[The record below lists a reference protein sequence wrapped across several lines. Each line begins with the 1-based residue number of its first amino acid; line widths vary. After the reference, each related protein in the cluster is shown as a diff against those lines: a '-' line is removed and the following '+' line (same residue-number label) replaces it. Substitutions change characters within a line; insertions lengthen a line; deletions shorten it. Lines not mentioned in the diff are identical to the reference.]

1 MFRSKSFNN
10 INQPSVF
17 GHLTHAKSASDI
29 NKTVLDARTFITI
42 RRVGV
47 EEIYRITQRVIN
59 NSQGWEYNNSSNF
72 PDDEQTKWNDRHDYA
87 CNMLSNMGRC
97 MKHYADR
104 KKIVFFVAY
113 FQGVPVGALQFNPND
128 GCEIPEVDYL
138 ATHCGIRN
146 CGVLLM
152 EYAVNESRQL
162 KMGGQLRLTP
172 LDNAISAYLKMGF
185 TELSGSTYLYL
196 NPAESNKWDCSNL
209 NRYRY
214 RN

>member
-29 NKTVLDARTFITI
+29 NKTVFDARTFITI

-47 EEIYRITQRVIN
+47 EEIYGITQRIIN

-72 PDDEQTKWNDRHDYA
+72 PDDEQKKWNGRHNYA
-87 CNMLSNMGRC
+87 CDMLLNIGRC
-97 MKHYADR
+97 MKHYADIR
-104 KKIVFFVAY
+104 KIVFFVAY
-113 FQGVPVGALQFNPND
+113 FQGVPVGVLWFDPNYE
-128 GCEIPEVDYL
+128 CEIPEVDYL

-162 KMGGQLRLTP
+162 GRGGQLKLTP
-172 LDNAISAYLKMGF
+172 LDNAIPAYLKMGF
-185 TELSGSTYLYL
+185 TELSGSTHLYL
-196 NPAESNKWDCSNL
+196 NPAENNKWDCRNP
-209 NRYRY
+209 NHFRYK
-214 RN
+214 N